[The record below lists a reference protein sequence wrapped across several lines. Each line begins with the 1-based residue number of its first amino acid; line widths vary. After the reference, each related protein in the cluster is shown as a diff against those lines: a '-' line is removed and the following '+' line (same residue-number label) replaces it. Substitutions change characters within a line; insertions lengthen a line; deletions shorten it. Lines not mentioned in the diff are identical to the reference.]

1 MIEEIYLKQYLKQ
14 VGDTTAVVS
23 FEGDLEDIYRVRDY
37 VKHMYDATTICCD
50 KTEEDEQEYDAV
62 NHPSHYT
69 SSGMECIDEMIL
81 LYGEEETMHF
91 CKLNAH
97 KYRKRALDKGGKE
110 DMEKSDWYLA
120 KYKELKDIVAE
131 QRKNKHDWFIK
142 DMSTL
147 LHNGACA
154 HIEEPV
160 FANMCEKYLY

>member
-1 MIEEIYLKQYLKQ
+1 MIEEIYLKQ
-14 VGDTTAVVS
+14 VSDTTAVVS

-37 VKHMYDATTICCD
+37 IKHID
-50 KTEEDEQEYDAV
+50 EEPVCVENSNNAECDAV

-97 KYRKRALDKGGKE
+97 KYRKRAFDKGGKE

-142 DMSTL
+142 DMATL
-147 LHNGACA
+147 LNNGASL
-154 HIEEPV
+154 HIEESG
-160 FANMCEKYLY
+160 FANMCESIYINLNN

>member
-1 MIEEIYLKQYLKQ
+1 MIEEIYLKQIS
-14 VGDTTAVVS
+14 DTTAVVS

-37 VKHMYDATTICCD
+37 IKHMD
-50 KTEEDEQEYDAV
+50 EEPVCVENGNNAEYDAV